1 MSEILHP
8 LQSEVTLITSFQDAD
23 PMGVIYHGN
32 YFRFFE
38 EVRRIMMDKIEYNY
52 HEMKD
57 SGYMWPIIDTRVK
70 YIKAIPFNYQIK
82 VSAKLTEWENRLRV
96 DYEIHDANTGARM
109 TRAHTM
115 QVAVTI
121 EEQEMCF
128 ASPKVFTDKV
138 EHWHQFGCL
147 PQSTEQQSSDQ
158 QSDPSQVSNTQQQV
172 KHESV

>member
-8 LQSEVTLITSFQDAD
+8 LQSEVTLVTSFQDAD

-70 YIKAIPFNYQIK
+70 YIKAIPFNHQIK

-96 DYEIHDANTGARM
+96 DYEIHDALTGARM

-128 ASPKVFTDKV
+128 ASPKVVTDKV
-138 EHWHQFGCL
+138 EHWHQFGDL
-147 PQSTEQQSSDQ
+147 PQTTEKQPSDQ
-158 QSDPSQVSNTQQQV
+158 QSDQPQVSNTQQQV